1 MVNAVGVESAEMTL
15 LREVKFWLEKN
26 VPPPDLSWGPR
37 QCVWAIKSGKK
48 VVMSPCK
55 VLACVL
61 TSLMVNAVGVESAEM
76 TLLREVKFW
85 L

>member
-1 MVNAVGVESAEMTL
+1 MVG
-15 LREVKFWLEKN
+15 KKN

-37 QCVWAIKSGKK
+37 QWVWAIESGKQ
-48 VVMSPCK
+48 VVTSPCK
-55 VLACVL
+55 FSKCVL
-61 TSLMVNAVGVESAEM
+61 TLLMVNAVGVETADM

>member
-1 MVNAVGVESAEMTL
+1 MVG
-15 LREVKFWLEKN
+15 KKN

-37 QCVWAIKSGKK
+37 QWVWAIKSGKK

-85 L
+85 LEKKCATS